1 MKKQLEKVLKQYI
14 KEFEKKQDLT
24 FEFAVGDNL
33 MEVISF
39 GYVYFFNMSDIIY
52 DIDNNIKDNII
63 VEWCEYTIQEKD
75 YINYRTYLKMI
86 L

>member
-24 FEFAVGDNL
+24 FEFAVDDNL

-39 GYVYFFNMSDIIY
+39 GCVYFFNMSDIIY
-52 DIDNNIKDNII
+52 DIDNNIKENMI
-63 VEWCEYTIQEKD
+63 VEWFEYTIQEKD

>member
-24 FEFAVGDNL
+24 FEFAIDDDL
-33 MEVISF
+33 MTSI
-39 GYVYFFNMSDIIY
+39 FFENGIHFYMTDVIY
-52 DIDNNIKDNII
+52 DIDNNIEKGLIDK
-63 VEWCEYTIQEKD
+63 WFEYVLINESC
-75 YINYRTYLKMI
+75 INYRTYLKMI

>member
-14 KEFEKKQDLT
+14 KEFENKQDLT
-24 FEFAVGDNL
+24 FEFAVNDNL

-39 GYVYFFNMSDIIY
+39 GSVYFFNMSDIIY
-52 DIDNNIKDNII
+52 DVDNAIKENII
-63 VEWCEYTIQEKD
+63 IEWLEYTLEEKD

>member
-14 KEFEKKQDLT
+14 KEFEKKQNLT

-52 DIDNNIKDNII
+52 DIDNNIKENII

-75 YINYRTYLKMI
+75 YINYITYLKMI
-86 L
+86 S

>member
-14 KEFEKKQDLT
+14 KEFENKQDLT
-24 FEFAVGDNL
+24 FEFAVDDNL

-39 GYVYFFNMSDIIY
+39 GSVYFFNMSDIIY
-52 DIDNNIKDNII
+52 DVDNDIKENII
-63 VEWCEYTIQEKD
+63 IEWLEYTLQEKD

>member
-14 KEFEKKQDLT
+14 KEFENKQDLT
-24 FEFAVGDNL
+24 FEFAVDDNL

-39 GYVYFFNMSDIIY
+39 GSVYFFNMSDIIY
-52 DIDNNIKDNII
+52 DVDNAIKENII
-63 VEWCEYTIQEKD
+63 IEWCEYTIQEKD

-86 L
+86 S

>member
-14 KEFEKKQDLT
+14 KEFENKQDLT
-24 FEFAVGDNL
+24 FEFAVDDNL

-39 GYVYFFNMSDIIY
+39 DSVYFFNMSDIIY
-52 DIDNNIKDNII
+52 DIDNNIKENII
-63 VEWCEYTIQEKD
+63 IEWCEYTLQEKD

>member
-14 KEFEKKQDLT
+14 KEFENKQDLT
-24 FEFAVGDNL
+24 FEFAVDDNL

-39 GYVYFFNMSDIIY
+39 GSVYFFYMSDIIY
-52 DIDNNIKDNII
+52 DVDNAIKENII
-63 VEWCEYTIQEKD
+63 IEWLEYTLQEKD

>member
-86 L
+86 S

>member
-14 KEFEKKQDLT
+14 KEFENKQDLT
-24 FEFAVGDNL
+24 FEFAVNDNL

-52 DIDNNIKDNII
+52 DIDNNIKENII
-63 VEWCEYTIQEKD
+63 VEWLEYTIQEKD

>member
-14 KEFEKKQDLT
+14 KDFENKQDLT

-39 GYVYFFNMSDIIY
+39 GCVYFFNMSDIIY

-63 VEWCEYTIQEKD
+63 VEWCEYTLQEKD

-86 L
+86 S

>member
-24 FEFAVGDNL
+24 FEFAVDDNL

-39 GYVYFFNMSDIIY
+39 GSVYFFNMSDIIY
-52 DIDNNIKDNII
+52 DVDNAIKENII
-63 VEWCEYTIQEKD
+63 VEWLEYTLQEKD

-86 L
+86 S

>member
-24 FEFAVGDNL
+24 FEFAVDDNL

-39 GYVYFFNMSDIIY
+39 GCVYFFNMSDIIY
-52 DIDNNIKDNII
+52 DIDNNIKENII
-63 VEWCEYTIQEKD
+63 VEWLEYTIQEKD

>member
-24 FEFAVGDNL
+24 FEFAVCDNL

-52 DIDNNIKDNII
+52 DIDNNIKENII
-63 VEWCEYTIQEKD
+63 VEWLEYTIQEKD

-86 L
+86 S

>member
-52 DIDNNIKDNII
+52 DIDNNIKENII
-63 VEWCEYTIQEKD
+63 IEWLEYTIQEKD

-86 L
+86 S

>member
-14 KEFEKKQDLT
+14 KEFENKQYLT
-24 FEFAVGDNL
+24 FEFAVDENL

-39 GYVYFFNMSDIIY
+39 GSVYFFNMSDIIY
-52 DIDNNIKDNII
+52 DVDNDIKENII
-63 VEWCEYTIQEKD
+63 IEWLEYTLQEKD

>member
-24 FEFAVGDNL
+24 FSFAVDDNL

-39 GYVYFFNMSDIIY
+39 GSVYFFNMSDIIY
-52 DIDNNIKDNII
+52 DVDNAIKENII
-63 VEWCEYTIQEKD
+63 IEWLEYTLQEKD

>member
-14 KEFEKKQDLT
+14 KEFEKKQDLI
-24 FEFAVGDNL
+24 FEFAVNDNL

-39 GYVYFFNMSDIIY
+39 GSVYFFNMSDIIY
-52 DIDNNIKDNII
+52 DVDNAIKENII
-63 VEWCEYTIQEKD
+63 IEWLEYTLQEKD

>member
-24 FEFAVGDNL
+24 FEFAVDDDL
-33 MEVISF
+33 MTSI
-39 GYVYFFNMSDIIY
+39 FFENGIHFYMTDVIY
-52 DIDNNIKDNII
+52 DIDNNIEKGLIYK
-63 VEWCEYTIQEKD
+63 WFEYVLINESC
-75 YINYRTYLKMI
+75 INYRTYLKII

>member
-14 KEFEKKQDLT
+14 KEFENKQDLT
-24 FEFAVGDNL
+24 FEFAVDDNL

-39 GYVYFFNMSDIIY
+39 GSVYFFNMSDIIY
-52 DIDNNIKDNII
+52 DVDNAIKENII
-63 VEWCEYTIQEKD
+63 IEWLEYTLQEKD

>member
-14 KEFEKKQDLT
+14 KEFENKQDLT
-24 FEFAVGDNL
+24 FEFAVDDNL

-39 GYVYFFNMSDIIY
+39 GSVYFFNMSDIIY
-52 DIDNNIKDNII
+52 DIDNAIKENII
-63 VEWCEYTIQEKD
+63 IEWLEYTLQEKD

>member
-14 KEFEKKQDLT
+14 KEFENKQDLT
-24 FEFAVGDNL
+24 FEFAVDDNL

-39 GYVYFFNMSDIIY
+39 GSVYFFNMSDIIY
-52 DIDNNIKDNII
+52 DIDNNIKENII
-63 VEWCEYTIQEKD
+63 VEWLEYNIQEKD

-86 L
+86 S

>member
-14 KEFEKKQDLT
+14 KEFENKQDLT
-24 FEFAVGDNL
+24 FEFAVNDNL

-39 GYVYFFNMSDIIY
+39 GSVYFFNMSDIIY
-52 DIDNNIKDNII
+52 DVDNAIKDNII
-63 VEWCEYTIQEKD
+63 IEWVEYTLQEKD

>member
-24 FEFAVGDNL
+24 FEFAVDDDF
-33 MEVISF
+33 MTSI
-39 GYVYFFNMSDIIY
+39 FFESGIHFYMTDIIY
-52 DIDNNIKDNII
+52 DIDNDIEKGLIDK
-63 VEWCEYTIQEKD
+63 WFEYVLINESC
-75 YINYRTYLKMI
+75 INYRTYLKMI

>member
-14 KEFEKKQDLT
+14 KEFENKQDLT
-24 FEFAVGDNL
+24 FEFAVDDNL

-39 GYVYFFNMSDIIY
+39 GSVYFFNMSDIIY
-52 DIDNNIKDNII
+52 DVDNAIKENII
-63 VEWCEYTIQEKD
+63 IEWLEYTLQEKD

-86 L
+86 S

>member
-14 KEFEKKQDLT
+14 KEFENKQDLT
-24 FEFAVGDNL
+24 FEFAVDDNL

-39 GYVYFFNMSDIIY
+39 GSVYFFNMSDIIY
-52 DIDNNIKDNII
+52 DVDNAIKENTII
-63 VEWCEYTIQEKD
+63 EWLEYTLQEKD
-75 YINYRTYLKMI
+75 YINYITYLKMI

>member
-52 DIDNNIKDNII
+52 DIDNNIKENII
-63 VEWCEYTIQEKD
+63 IEWLEYTLQEKD

>member
-39 GYVYFFNMSDIIY
+39 GCVYFFNMSDIIY

-86 L
+86 S

>member
-24 FEFAVGDNL
+24 FEFAVDDDL
-33 MEVISF
+33 MTSI
-39 GYVYFFNMSDIIY
+39 FFENGIHFYMTDVIY
-52 DIDNNIKDNII
+52 DIDNNIEKGLIDK
-63 VEWCEYTIQEKD
+63 WFEYVLINESC
-75 YINYRTYLKMI
+75 INYRTYLKMI

>member
-24 FEFAVGDNL
+24 FEFAVDDDL
-33 MEVISF
+33 MTSI
-39 GYVYFFNMSDIIY
+39 FFENGIHFYMTDIIY
-52 DIDNNIKDNII
+52 DIDNNIEKGLIDK
-63 VEWCEYTIQEKD
+63 WFEYVLINESC
-75 YINYRTYLKMI
+75 INYRTYLKMI

>member
-14 KEFEKKQDLT
+14 KEFENKQDLT
-24 FEFAVGDNL
+24 FEFAVDDNL

-39 GYVYFFNMSDIIY
+39 GSVYFFNMTDIIY
-52 DIDNNIKDNII
+52 DVDNAIKENII
-63 VEWCEYTIQEKD
+63 IEWLEYTLQEKD
-75 YINYRTYLKMI
+75 YINYRNYLKMI

>member
-52 DIDNNIKDNII
+52 DIDNNIKENII
-63 VEWCEYTIQEKD
+63 VEWLEYTIQEKD

>member
-14 KEFEKKQDLT
+14 KEFENKQDLT
-24 FEFAVGDNL
+24 FEFAVDDNL

-39 GYVYFFNMSDIIY
+39 GSVYFFNMSDIIY
-52 DIDNNIKDNII
+52 DVDNAIKENII
-63 VEWCEYTIQEKD
+63 IEWLEYTLQEKD
-75 YINYRTYLKMI
+75 YINYRTYLKII

>member
-24 FEFAVGDNL
+24 FEFAVDDNL

-39 GYVYFFNMSDIIY
+39 GSVYFFNMSDIIY
-52 DIDNNIKDNII
+52 DVDNAIKENII
-63 VEWCEYTIQEKD
+63 IEWLEYTIQEKD

-86 L
+86 S

>member
-24 FEFAVGDNL
+24 FEFAVNDNL

-39 GYVYFFNMSDIIY
+39 GSVYFFNMSDIIY
-52 DIDNNIKDNII
+52 DVDNAIKENII
-63 VEWCEYTIQEKD
+63 IEWLEYTLQEKD